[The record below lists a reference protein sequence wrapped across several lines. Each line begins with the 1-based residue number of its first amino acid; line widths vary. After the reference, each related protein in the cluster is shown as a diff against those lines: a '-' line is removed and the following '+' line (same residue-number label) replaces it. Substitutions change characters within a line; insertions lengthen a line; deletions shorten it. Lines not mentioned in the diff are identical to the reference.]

1 MFKQVTCLNKYASN
15 AIQRKKHYL
24 IKAYSSIH
32 YRETLKRAKL
42 YCVKHNIVK
51 AYRTK
56 QYVTIA
62 LKQAE
67 TLYRAKALKVSQC
80 HCKCFH

>member
-1 MFKQVTCLNKYASN
+1 MQRN
-15 AIQRKKHYL
+15 AKKHYL
-24 IKAYSSIH
+24 IKVNH
-32 YRETLKRAKL
+32 TKQYRITLKRAKL

-62 LKQAE
+62 QKRADA
-67 TLYRAKALKVSQC
+67 LYRVKVLKVSQC
-80 HCKCFH
+80 HCKHFH

>member
-1 MFKQVTCLNKYASN
+1 MKLTCLNKYASD

-24 IKAYSSIH
+24 IKAYRSIH
-32 YRETLKRAKL
+32 YRETLKCAKL
-42 YCVKHNIVK
+42 YCVKHNVVK

-62 LKQAE
+62 QKRAE
-67 TLYRAKALKVSQC
+67 TLYHAKALKDSQC
-80 HCKCFH
+80 HCKGFH

>member
-1 MFKQVTCLNKYASN
+1 MFKQVTCLNKYASD
-15 AIQRKKHYL
+15 AIQRKKYYL
-24 IKAYSSIH
+24 IKAYRSIH
-32 YRETLKRAKL
+32 YCETLKRAKL

-62 LKQAE
+62 KE
-67 TLYRAKALKVSQC
+67 RAQ
-80 HCKCFH
+80 

>member
-1 MFKQVTCLNKYASN
+1 MFKQVTCLNKYASD

-24 IKAYSSIH
+24 IKAYSSIN

-42 YCVKHNIVK
+42 YCVKHKIVK

-62 LKQAE
+62 
-67 TLYRAKALKVSQC
+67 
-80 HCKCFH
+80 